1 MDDQKIENLLN
12 VSLNVTDQEREK
24 SPSLYTGYDSL
35 DNTWELIVK
44 YIGDIT
50 GLQSKYPG
58 LQVRTLYNQYAILI
72 SPQRYI
78 ELLANEVQI
87 EFIEKPK
94 QLQFELVSG
103 LTESCINSVQQGI
116 NNPYSLFGEGVIVA
130 VIDTGIDATLSEF
143 RNPDGTSRILNIWD
157 QSTNEEFD
165 RDQINE
171 ALRNGTQIIGRDFV
185 RHGTDVALIACGN
198 SGVAGKSDIIAVKM
212 GLAEQRSFP
221 RTTQLMEAVNYVVRK
236 GIEYQKP
243 VAINISFGN
252 NYGDHTGTSL
262 LETFLNDIAG
272 NWKTSIC
279 IGTGNEGLGATHAS
293 GILKNG
299 EALEIEIA
307 VNEFETSLNVQIW
320 SDYWDLFDVEII
332 TPSGV
337 NLGKISK
344 YNQVNRINYGQ
355 TTILTFY
362 GEPSPFSVR
371 QEIYIDLIP
380 VTDYINSGIWK
391 LRMVPE
397 KIIFGRFD
405 MWLPAISALNIGT
418 GFLRPDSNLTFTV
431 PSTAQKVISVGAYDS
446 RTNTSAPFSGRGFVA
461 QVGGTIISKPE
472 LVAPGVNII
481 LAGQDQVT
489 GTSFATPFVTGATA
503 LLMEWGIIRGNDPFL
518 YGEKVKA
525 YLISGAKPLQSQRL
539 QGLKVDGDNITFSRE
554 GIPNPELGWGALC
567 VKDSIPI

>member
-446 RTNTSAPFSGRGFVA
+446 RTNKSAPFSGRGFVA